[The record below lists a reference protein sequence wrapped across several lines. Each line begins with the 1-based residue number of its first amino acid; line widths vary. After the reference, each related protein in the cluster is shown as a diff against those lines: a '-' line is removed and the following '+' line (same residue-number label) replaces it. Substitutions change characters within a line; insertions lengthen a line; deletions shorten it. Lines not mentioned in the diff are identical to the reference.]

1 MFRITLNKTWKMRG
15 LSVNYVKY
23 LQVED
28 RNEIFKYWGISEIMS
43 IEEI

>member
-15 LSVNYVKY
+15 LDINYVKY

-28 RNEIFKYWGISEIMS
+28 RNEIFKYWGISEIS
-43 IEEI
+43 RIEKI